1 MQAQAESGE
10 IGDLTPAAGSGGSP
24 RARRAAP
31 IRGRLGAAARAA
43 VAGVADPGA
52 ALVRAQIDLILW
64 APVALSVGIGAY
76 FLWPGEPGVLASATP
91 AALALLAGAIWARGG
106 ALGLEPARF
115 PAALLMLALC
125 GGMLAGAR
133 AHSVSA
139 PVLSFRYYGPVEGR
153 VVKVDRSASDRLRL
167 TLDQPVLNGVAPA
180 RMPARLRVSLH
191 GDQSHLDPV
200 PGVRVMMT
208 ANLSPPP
215 PPAEPGSYDFRRHFW
230 FDRLGAVGYTRAPV
244 MVMAPPDPGHWALAG
259 HRLRM
264 RLSQAIQARIP
275 GQAGA
280 VAAALMTGDRAGIT
294 EATNAAMRAA
304 NLAHII
310 AISGLHMGLLA
321 GFVFA
326 AVRYGLAALGR
337 PALIWPVKKIA
348 AIVALLAATAYLWIA
363 GPQVA
368 TQRAYLMTGVMLLA
382 VLFDRRAISLR
393 TVALAAL
400 ILLVWQ
406 PESLLSP
413 GFQMSFAATVALIV
427 TYARWGQVAPRIPAL
442 LRPVVMLVLTSLVAG
457 LATGPIAAAQF
468 HRMPEYGL
476 LANLLAVPVMGTLVM
491 PAGVIAALLA
501 PLGLA
506 APALWVMELGTRWM
520 IFVAQWVA
528 GLEGAVIAVPQ
539 PPEFALP
546 VLACGALVAV
556 LARGAA
562 RSLGGVAMGVAVLG
576 WAMAPRPFVLIA
588 PEAVLVGVMTP
599 TGRAL
604 SKPAASF
611 IAESW
616 LEADGDGATRD
627 EAAARRGFAGPK
639 NARVAQ
645 LPDGRALVHLS
656 GKGAADRLAEYCHSG
671 ALVVLAAKAPPDD
684 SRRCDL
690 WDETRLTD
698 TGAVSIATDGRVRTS
713 ADVTGARLWSKP

>member
-1 MQAQAESGE
+1 VQAQAESGG
-10 IGDLTPAAGSGGSP
+10 IGDMRRPAGPKAALWARLAGAGG
-24 RARRAAP
+24 RVL
-31 IRGRLGAAARAA
+31 RGA
-43 VAGVADPGA
+43 VAGLGDPAA
-52 ALVRAQIDLILW
+52 ALVRAQLDLILW
-64 APVALSVGIGAY
+64 APVALSLGIGGY
-76 FLWPGEPGVLASATP
+76 FLWPGEPGLP
-91 AALALLAGAIWARGG
+91 GLALAAAGAVLGAGLWLRG
-106 ALGLEPARF
+106 AAWGLEPARF

-125 GGMLAGAR
+125 GGLLASAR
-133 AHSVSA
+133 AHSVAA
-139 PVLSFRYYGPVEGR
+139 PVLGFRYYGPVEGR
-153 VVKVDRSASDRLRL
+153 VVKIDRSASDRLRL
-167 TLDQPVLNGVAPA
+167 TLDQPVLSGVDPA
-180 RMPARLRVSLH
+180 RTPARLRVSLH
-191 GDQSHLDPV
+191 GDQAHLDPM
-200 PGVRVMMT
+200 PGLRVMLT
-208 ANLSPPP
+208 ANLGPPP
-215 PPAEPGSYDFRRHFW
+215 PPTEPGSYDFRRHFW
-230 FDRLGAVGYTRAPV
+230 FEQLGAVGYTRAPV
-244 MVMAPPDPGHWALAG
+244 MVLEPPAPGQWALAG

-294 EATNAAMRAA
+294 EATNEAMRAA

-348 AIVALLAATAYLWIA
+348 AVVALLAATAYLWVA

-400 ILLVWQ
+400 ILLLWR

-427 TYARWGQVAPRIPAL
+427 TYGGWGRVAPRIPMLA
-442 LRPVVMLVLTSLVAG
+442 RPVVMLVLTSLVG
-457 LATGPIAAAQF
+457 GMATGPIAAAHF

-506 APALWVMELGTRWM
+506 APALWVMEQGTRWM
-520 IFVAQWVA
+520 IFVAEWVA

-539 PPEFALP
+539 PPAFVLPGLAL
-546 VLACGALVAV
+546 GAVVAV
-556 LARGAA
+556 LARGAG
-562 RSLGGVAMGVAVLG
+562 RSLGGLAMVLALGGWAVAV
-576 WAMAPRPFVLIA
+576 RPVLLIA
-588 PEAVLVGVMTP
+588 PEATLVGVMTP
-599 TGRAL
+599 AGRAL
-604 SKPAASF
+604 SKPAAGF

-627 EAAARRGFAGPK
+627 EAALRPGFEGPR
-639 NARVAQ
+639 NARVAR

-656 GKGAADRLAEYCHSG
+656 GKGAAGRLAEHCQGG
-671 ALVVLAAKAPPDD
+671 ALVVLTAKAPPGDHPG
-684 SRRCDL
+684 CDL
-690 WDETRLTD
+690 WDETRLATS
-698 TGAVSIATDGRVRTS
+698 GAVAIAADGQMHTS
-713 ADVTGARLWSKP
+713 AGVTGARLWTER